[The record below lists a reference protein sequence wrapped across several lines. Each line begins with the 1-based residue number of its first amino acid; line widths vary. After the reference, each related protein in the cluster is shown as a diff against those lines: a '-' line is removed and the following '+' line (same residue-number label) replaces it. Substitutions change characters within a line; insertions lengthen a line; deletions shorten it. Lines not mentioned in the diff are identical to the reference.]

1 MRGKLLKIAVILFCI
16 INVFCVFAGVE
27 KLVRYVKSASND
39 SSLSGSEKVPDYSGS
54 SLTGSDEVRDYSG
67 SYLSGDVKVLKEKR
81 RGYVMQI
88 TAENNGENGV
98 DFTGTVQVIFS
109 TPYFPGP
116 GGKNSVNCAYNTEI
130 TLPVQG
136 KKQFTITVP
145 DFTVENRK
153 QKGSGQCALNFI
165 DEGGNVIQSISL
177 ENVFD
182 YLVKE
187 IPVGVLSD
195 NFEGL
200 QYMSMD
206 GRRDIRVYN
215 SGFCTLKLVSLNNN
229 NIREKLDE
237 LYFLIIDQFNVSLLS
252 EEDIKAIQDWVKA
265 GGWLLIGTGE
275 YAEQTLSGFDK
286 DFIDVDVLGI
296 SEPGEENILTTR
308 NYKPEYNEIDFTN
321 MTVVELKD
329 SSTDGYFYISHRN
342 PSICSS
348 IGDGAVMI
356 FNFSLGENELKKLDS
371 YAIEHIYNEVKGEY
385 YSTNTISFED
395 CSNISENLMAF
406 MDRDD
411 FTGRDDYVDI
421 VYVSSAERNLALI
434 WFFGGLLIIIIISG
448 IQRKYT
454 VRKWYWI
461 CAYVFGLILLSMSGI
476 MFFMQNNALEKNSI
490 QENSVLEKENR
501 VYSVTAQRVDGNRA
515 DTYLLACCEITS
527 LWEIRLKDNY
537 EMASPGSSLNRLI
550 DGNYGPQT
558 DDYYYIVSD
567 DNNGLSVGIK
577 SGEDQAGFFYA
588 EGSTESKGTI
598 TCKDFKKSDLEFR
611 KDTDITITNGTDY
624 DMAYMAVWLQ
634 YDYIMVF
641 SDVKAGETL
650 NLKQAIQDGRCV
662 YERNGFTYEKRYSR
676 MVPVYD
682 QSSDKE
688 YEYELDDMAALLVGL
703 GIAEKEKPRELGY
716 GRAIIVGLVKDY
728 DKVIDDECNETS
740 YGCFYTY
747 TQQDEDLIGN
757 DAEETKLCDYY
768 EDLIAAARE
777 CIEGNVVE
785 EPEDYYDFSY
795 IIYRYGASNGASEG
809 LGYLIEDIDGNGTD
823 ELFFGQNDEPDSA
836 YNGVIYD
843 IYTISDGEL
852 VHVLSGGERDRYYF
866 CENGMIAN
874 EGSGGASISGW
885 AYYFFEGAELNLV
898 EAILYNG
905 LKDSDNPWFYSTQ
918 TDFPDG
924 SENAESISEE
934 QAQEIMEK
942 YVYERPIFIPFVE
955 E

>member
-1 MRGKLLKIAVILFCI
+1 MRGKLLKTIVILFCLI
-16 INVFCVFAGVE
+16 SVFSVFAGVE
-27 KLVRYVKSASND
+27 KLVRYVQSASND
-39 SSLSGSEKVPDYSGS
+39 SSISGDDEAPDYSGS
-54 SLTGSDEVRDYSG
+54 S
-67 SYLSGDVKVLKEKR
+67 LSGDVKVLKEKR
-81 RGYVMQI
+81 KGYVMQI
-88 TAENNGENGV
+88 TAENNGEKGE
-98 DFTGTVQVIFS
+98 DFTGIVQVVFS

-116 GGKNSVNCAYNTEI
+116 GGQNSVNCAYNTEI
-130 TLPVQG
+130 TLHAQG

-145 DFTVENRK
+145 DFTVENRI
-153 QKGSGQCALNFI
+153 QKGLGQCALNFI
-165 DEGGNVIQSISL
+165 DEGGNLIQSISL
-177 ENVFD
+177 EKVFD
-182 YLVKE
+182 YPVKE
-187 IPVGVLSD
+187 ISVGVLSD

-206 GRRDIRVYN
+206 GRRNRVYN
-215 SGFCTLKLVSLNNN
+215 SGFCTLNLIGLNND
-229 NIREKLDE
+229 NIHEKLDE

-252 EEDIKAIQDWVKA
+252 EENIQAIQDWVKD
-265 GGWLLIGTGE
+265 GGWLIIGTGE

-286 DFIDVDVLGI
+286 DFIDIDVLGI

-329 SSTDGYFYISHRN
+329 SSIDGYFYISSIN

-348 IGDGAVMI
+348 VGDGAVMI
-356 FNFSLGENELKKLDS
+356 FNFSLGENELQKLSS
-371 YAIEHIYNEVKGEY
+371 YAIERIYDEIMGEY
-385 YSTNTISFED
+385 NSTLSFED

-411 FTGRDDYVDI
+411 FTGRDDYVDR

-448 IQRKYT
+448 IQRKHT
-454 VRKWYWI
+454 VQKWYCI

-476 MFFMQNNALEKNSI
+476 MFFMQNNTLEKNSI
-490 QENSVLEKENR
+490 QENSIQEKENR

-515 DTYLLACCEITS
+515 DTYLLACRENTS

-550 DGNYGPQT
+550 EGNYGPQT
-558 DDYYYIVSD
+558 DDYYYIVSN
-567 DNNGLSVGIK
+567 DNNGLSVGIMPGK
-577 SGEDQAGFFYA
+577 DNAGFFYA
-588 EGSTESKGTI
+588 EGRTESKGTI
-598 TCKDFKKSDLEFR
+598 SCKDFKKSDLEFR

-634 YDYIMVF
+634 YDYIMIF

-662 YERNGFTYEKRYSR
+662 YERNGFDYKKRYSR

-703 GIAEKEKPRELGY
+703 GIAEKEKPREFGY

-728 DKVIDDECNETS
+728 DKVIDDDCNETS

-747 TQQDEDLIGN
+747 TEQGEDLIGH
-757 DAEETKLCDYY
+757 DAEESKPYDYY
-768 EDLIAAARE
+768 EELIAAARE

-785 EPEDYYDFSY
+785 NPEDYYDFCY
-795 IIYRYGASNGASEG
+795 IIYQYGASYGASEG

-823 ELFFGQNDEPDSA
+823 ELIFGQNSEPDSA

-843 IYTISDGEL
+843 LFTISDGEL
-852 VHVLSGGERDRYYF
+852 VNVFSGGERDRYYF

-924 SENAESISEE
+924 SENADSISEE
-934 QAQEIMEK
+934 RAKTIMEK
-942 YVYERPIFIPFVE
+942 YVYERPTFIPFVE